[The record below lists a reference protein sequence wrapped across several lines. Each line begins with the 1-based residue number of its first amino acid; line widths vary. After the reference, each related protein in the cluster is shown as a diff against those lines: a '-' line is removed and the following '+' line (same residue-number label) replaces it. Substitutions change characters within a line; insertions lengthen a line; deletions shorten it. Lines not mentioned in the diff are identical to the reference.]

1 MGHRPH
7 FRPIKRCIFCQQKA
21 KSSEHGWSEWAIRDL
36 AFQGGIIGAV
46 DDIPYHDSAQ
56 KHLKVRCVC
65 VPCNTI
71 WMKRLEDAIRPT
83 IGRMMFDAVMEL
95 DIHQQWAI
103 TQWAIKTSMVFEHIN
118 RQTDIFYTD
127 EERSLLRTTGDIP
140 PHTAAWIAR
149 ADGDISF
156 FTRGSYGFAGD
167 DIVRVDSHVTTIAYR
182 RFVVQV
188 ITARVDQNIDGSIL
202 VRLDGDHE
210 MWKDTMTKVW
220 PTQNVAVW
228 PQAMSIAH
236 GALDSFHE
244 RFNHAT
250 VEDTSTVKG

>member
-21 KSSEHGWSEWAIRDL
+21 KSGEHGWSEWAVRDL

-46 DDIPYHDSAQ
+46 DEIPYNDSAQ

-83 IGRMMFDAVMEL
+83 IGRMMFDAVMDL

-118 RQTDIFYTD
+118 RKTDIFYTA

-167 DIVRVDSHVTTIAYR
+167 ESAGGQSRDDDCV
-182 RFVVQV
+182 
-188 ITARVDQNIDGSIL
+188 
-202 VRLDGDHE
+202 
-210 MWKDTMTKVW
+210 
-220 PTQNVAVW
+220 
-228 PQAMSIAH
+228 
-236 GALDSFHE
+236 
-244 RFNHAT
+244 
-250 VEDTSTVKG
+250 STVRRSGYNRSRRPEQRRLHPGPTRRPPRNVERHHGEGVADAERRRLASGDVDCARSA